1 MAIRKVFFWIHLVI
15 GVAVSVVVLMMSVT
29 GVLLTYEMQLDRW
42 ALRDYRAPPPS
53 SFDQATRDVALI
65 DQIAS

>member
-42 ALRDYRAPPPS
+42 ALRDYRVPPS